1 MSKKHPIQLSDHFT
15 YARLF
20 RFVLPSIVMMVF
32 TSIYGVVDGLFVSNF
47 AGKTAFAS
55 INLIMPFLVILG
67 ALGFMLGTGGT
78 ALVSRVLGEGDTER
92 ANKYFSM
99 ITLFGIL
106 LGVILTVVGVLAMR
120 PMAILLGAT
129 EAMVDDCVLYGRIVV
144 CFLTSFMLQ
153 NMFQSFLIAAEQ
165 PKFGLLITLAAGVTN
180 MVLDAL
186 FVGVFRWGIAGA
198 AIATGISQTVGGV
211 VPLMYFLF
219 SKSSPL
225 CLRWTKFEAQP
236 LLRSCANGSSELMS
250 NISGSLIGMLYNAQL
265 MRFLGEDG
273 VATYGVLMYVQFI
286 FVAIDIGYSIGCAPI
301 ISYHYGARNHPE
313 LRNLLTK
320 GLKVMGILGIVMTIA
335 AISLSGTLANIFV
348 GYDATLCELTR
359 HAFHLFSFAFLLAGF
374 NIFLSS
380 FFTALNN
387 GGVSAAMSF
396 LRTLVF
402 QAASVILLPMALDVD
417 GLWWAASA
425 AEALAF
431 VVSIGFLLAL
441 KGKYHYFDET

>member
-1 MSKKHPIQLSDHFT
+1 MKKTQIQLSDHFT
-15 YARLF
+15 YQKLL

-47 AGKTAFAS
+47 VGKESFAAL
-55 INLIMPFLVILG
+55 NLVYPLFMMLG
-67 ALGFMLGTGGT
+67 ALGYMFGTGGT
-78 ALVSRVLGEGDTER
+78 ALVAKTMGEGDDKR
-92 ANKYFSM
+92 ARGLFSL
-99 ITLFGIL
+99 IVYATLIVGIAC
-106 LGVILTVVGVLAMR
+106 GVVVFVAVGSVAS
-120 PMAILLGAT
+120 ALGA
-129 EAMVDDCVLYGRIVV
+129 EGSLLEECVVYGSILA
-144 CFLTSFMLQ
+144 FSLPFFMLQ
-153 NMFQSFLIAAEQ
+153 ETFQS
-165 PKFGLLITLAAGVTN
+165 LLTAAGKPKVGLCV
-180 MVLDAL
+180 MVVAGVANIALDAL
-186 FVGVFRWGIAGA
+186 FIIVFQWGLAGA
-198 AIATGISQTVGGV
+198 ALATAISEVLGGAIPFLYFARPNSSTLRLGR
-211 VPLMYFLF
+211 PLIDVRALGRV
-219 SKSSPL
+219 
-225 CLRWTKFEAQP
+225 CV
-236 LLRSCANGSSELMS
+236 NGSSELVSNLSMS
-250 NISGSLIGMLYNAQL
+250 LVSMVYNFQL
-265 MRFLGEDG
+265 MAYIGPDG
-273 VATYGVLMYVQFI
+273 VAIYGVIQYVAWIAVSLLMGFTV
-286 FVAIDIGYSIGCAPI
+286 GSSPI

-387 GGVSAAMSF
+387 GGVSAAISF

-441 KGKYHYFDET
+441 KGKYHYFDES